1 MLSQLPAGTNG
12 TPHQLQLCDDALRE
26 AEQHQDMYLLATGN
40 HLRAFLMAK
49 QG

>member
-1 MLSQLPAGTNG
+1 MLPHIAGVNTG
-12 TPHQLQLCDDALRE
+12 IPELQVCDNALRE

-40 HLRAFLMAK
+40 HLSAFLMAK

>member
-1 MLSQLPAGTNG
+1 MLPHIAGVNTG
-12 TPHQLQLCDDALRE
+12 IPHQLQVCDDALTE
-26 AEQHQDMYLLATGN
+26 AEQHQDIYLLATGN